1 LTTIFSVPLWEV
13 IVAELADD
21 LFSIFTC
28 IINSCDFLIAR
39 HRAHGHHTAFLFLK
53 VIAKVLGT
61 AIGEYKDL
69 RLDAMSALR
78 KLIIGSQEAN
88 NEDNVKEM
96 SRFAKNYLPILF
108 NLYTTKPDG
117 TDEEG
122 QRLAAYE
129 TVKVLLC
136 N

>member
-1 LTTIFSVPLWEV
+1 MFPMIFNTVNLSADFTRLNFLCSLW
-13 IVAELADD
+13 
-21 LFSIFTC
+21 
-28 IINSCDFLIAR
+28 
-39 HRAHGHHTAFLFLK
+39 K

-78 KLIIGSQEAN
+78 KLITSSQEAAN
-88 NEDNVKEM
+88 DDNVKEM

-108 NLYTTKPDG
+108 NLYTAKPGG

-136 N
+136 SSFPG

>member
-1 LTTIFSVPLWEV
+1 VHVS
-13 IVAELADD
+13 
-21 LFSIFTC
+21 S
-28 IINSCDFLIAR
+28 SCVFY
-39 HRAHGHHTAFLFLK
+39 FWK

-61 AIGEYKDL
+61 AVGEYKDL
-69 RLDAMSALR
+69 RLDTMSALR
-78 KLIIGSQEAN
+78 KLITSSQEAN

-108 NLYTTKPDG
+108 NLYTTKASG

-136 N
+136 S

>member
-1 LTTIFSVPLWEV
+1 MIFCSVNLSDNITNVSILCFSLW
-13 IVAELADD
+13 
-21 LFSIFTC
+21 
-28 IINSCDFLIAR
+28 
-39 HRAHGHHTAFLFLK
+39 K

-78 KLIIGSQEAN
+78 KLIMSSQEAA

-96 SRFAKNYLPILF
+96 ARFAKNYLPVLF
-108 NLYTTKPDG
+108 NLYTTKPSG

-129 TVKVLLC
+129 TVKVLLFSSF
-136 N
+136 